1 MKWSDCRLSFKAP
14 TPTSIYR
21 IEEVKMLEALFTAT
35 IIVNWLAVNK
45 GIYIS
50 CPVSNPDKIVI
61 PNVFRAKW

>member
-1 MKWSDCRLSFKAP
+1 MKWSDCSLSFKAP
-14 TPTSIYR
+14 TSTSIYR
-21 IEEVKMLEALFTAT
+21 IEEFKMLEALFTAT

-61 PNVFRAKW
+61 HNVFRAKR

>member
-61 PNVFRAKW
+61 HNVFRAKR